1 MSYLRALYYL
11 KHDSWLAMPLH
22 SMAHLPPALPPGE
35 VEHQWGGGGLQAPPH
50 LTPGGHS
57 AQVAPD
63 KETSEVKNKLD
74 ISYNGRL

>member
-1 MSYLRALYYL
+1 M
-11 KHDSWLAMPLH
+11 
-22 SMAHLPPALPPGE
+22 
-35 VEHQWGGGGLQAPPH
+35 EHQWGGGGLQAPPH

-63 KETSEVKNKLD
+63 KETLEVKNKLD